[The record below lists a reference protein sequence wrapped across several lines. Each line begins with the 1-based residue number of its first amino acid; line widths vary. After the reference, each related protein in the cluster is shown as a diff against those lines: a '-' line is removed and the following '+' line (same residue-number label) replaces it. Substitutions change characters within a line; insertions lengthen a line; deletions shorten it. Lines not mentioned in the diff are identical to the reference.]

1 VLNNPNPFRVPD
13 PLGMSFPDHHPM
25 KGPMTTQSL
34 RGMANHGP
42 MHWRGD
48 RTGGN
53 DPGGDALDETEA
65 FLKFN
70 VAFDGLLGRGAP
82 IPGPDMD
89 AFAAFILEVTY
100 PPNPIRALDNSL
112 TGPEANGR
120 NFFFNSSPSD
130 VFQTC
135 NGCHA
140 LNPALGFF
148 GSDGFSSFEFETQ
161 NLKIAHLRNLYQ
173 KVGMFGMPAI
183 TFLNTGDNGHKGDQ
197 IRGFGFLHD
206 GSIDTVF
213 RFHNAAV
220 FNQNNPAGFPIPNP
234 GGFPNG
240 VAGDPQRRE
249 VEAFMLAFDS
259 NMAPIVGQQ
268 ATLVV
273 QGLVSGQ
280 ALLAKKLLIK
290 DNLDNDESRR
300 SIIVQTKD
308 PALTMPTAGG
318 SDDPRCGVDPP
329 GTVKASITV
338 ASPTSG
344 QSHTSDLVCENWRT
358 LGPSSAPT
366 GYKYRDPEL
375 DDGTVKT
382 LIWKNGK
389 LLKAI
394 FKGQGATTLAYELQI
409 GVAQGVVEV
418 ALQSGAER
426 VCLSCGA
433 ADGKDGSDARKFLG
447 KNASCSVPPLCAA
460 GGSGG
465 SVDPRI
471 DLFIERAEVTMPV
484 PECDLVVKGT
494 LSGEARGWYYRP
506 ALDDFRSDRAAE
518 APLSDAQLRLIAAV
532 PGQAL
537 TYTCVPPGSGE
548 RIGVDRDE
556 DGFFDRDE
564 IDGGSDPADPS
575 STP

>member
-1 VLNNPNPFRVPD
+1 
-13 PLGMSFPDHHPM
+13 
-25 KGPMTTQSL
+25 
-34 RGMANHGP
+34 

-70 VAFDGLLGRGAP
+70 IAFDGLLGRGAP
-82 IPGPDMD
+82 IPNADMS
-89 AFAAFILEVTY
+89 AFAAFILDVTY
-100 PPNPIRALDNSL
+100 PPNPVRALDNSL
-112 TGPEANGR
+112 TADEATGR
-120 NFFFNSSPSD
+120 TFFLTSAPSD

-135 NGCHA
+135 NGCHV
-140 LNPALGFF
+140 LDPAAGFF

-161 NLKIAHLRNLYQ
+161 NFKIPHLRNLYQ
-173 KVGMFGMPAI
+173 KIGMFGMPAI
-183 TFLNTGDNGHKGDQ
+183 GFLNTGDNGHKGDQ

-206 GSIDTVF
+206 GSVDTVF
-213 RFHNAAV
+213 RFHNATV
-220 FNQNNPAGFPIPNP
+220 FNQMNPGGIPIPNP

-240 VAGDPQRRE
+240 AAGDPQRRQ

-268 ATLVV
+268 ATLVL
-273 QGLVSGQ
+273 QGVTSGQ
-280 ALLAKKLLIK
+280 ALLAKKVLIK
-290 DNLDNDESRR
+290 DNLDDDEARR

-308 PALTMPTAGG
+308 PAVTIPVAGG
-318 SDDPRCGVDPP
+318 AGDPRCGVDPP

-338 ASPTSG
+338 ASPTSA
-344 QSHTSDLVCENWRT
+344 QSHTADLVCDNWTT
-358 LGPSSAPT
+358 LGPASAPT

-382 LIWKNGK
+382 LIWKDGK

-394 FKGQGATTLAYELQI
+394 FKGNGAATLTYNLQVGIAQGA
-409 GVAQGVVEV
+409 VEV
-418 ALQSGAER
+418 TLLSGSER
-426 VCLSCGA
+426 ICLSCGA
-433 ADGKDGSDARKFLG
+433 ANGNDGSDARKFLG
-447 KNASCSVPPLCAA
+447 KNESCSVPPSCIS

-465 SVDPRI
+465 DVDPRI
-471 DLFIERAEVTMPV
+471 DLLIQRAEVTAPV

-494 LSGEARGWYYRP
+494 LSGEARGWFYRP
-506 ALDDFRSDRAAE
+506 ALDNFQSDRAAE
-518 APLSDAQLRLIAAV
+518 APLTDAQLRMVAAT

-556 DGFFDRDE
+556 DGFYDRDE